1 MCHFTDR
8 LIVFSMPPAHF
19 CYSDQIFCDAC
30 ITFDNARSESR
41 HHGLIFLD
49 LIDDIL
55 PNPARSADPC
65 RRFRPPS
72 CDPPRRA
79 PAQAPVS
86 AALLPRP
93 SPGSQPPGEPM
104 PSYQAVLLQPLHP
117 SMLLLFQEPAS
128 SQTFP
133 DLGIPQ

>member
-1 MCHFTDR
+1 MSEISARDAINAVLTSELKRDR
-8 LIVFSMPPAHF
+8 HTVYLGETIRDIGATGASK
-19 CYSDQIFCDAC
+19 
-30 ITFDNARSESR
+30 
-41 HHGLIFLD
+41 GLYEAFG
-49 LIDDIL
+49 
-55 PNPARSADPC
+55 A
-65 RRFRPPS
+65 S

-104 PSYQAVLLQPLHP
+104 PSYQAVRSQPLHP